1 VLLLRANPGEID
13 LRAALICAT
22 NATTRSPRPRI
33 ARNREALKGQCDL
46 IRSNDETDDLATA
59 HRVATVVTNNA
70 LAVTMLFE
78 NRLGEAAAE
87 DLIDDLHELMQVSG
101 KGK

>member
-1 VLLLRANPGEID
+1 
-13 LRAALICAT
+13 
-22 NATTRSPRPRI
+22 
-33 ARNREALKGQCDL
+33 
-46 IRSNDETDDLATA
+46 
-59 HRVATVVTNNA
+59 VTNNA